1 MNILDFQSAHT
12 LALLPEIVLL
22 VAAGIVMWLDV
33 RLPESQRRQV
43 GFAAGIGMFVAMVS
57 GLIAYNLAGAGQ
69 GAQIF
74 GGMLRN
80 DFSSFLFRM
89 IFMFA
94 GAITALI
101 SVDVEKLNRKGEYY
115 TVVIGCVFGMNFM
128 AMSADLIMLY
138 LAVET
143 TSIGLYALAGF
154 LHDDDKSAE
163 SGLKYFLFGAMTS
176 AVMLYGFSLI
186 FGYTGETNLY
196 RIAEVIK
203 AGKVATLPL
212 VVAALMVLVGVGF
225 KVALVPFH
233 FWTPD
238 VYEGAPTPVTAFLS
252 VASKSAGFAVLIRIF
267 LIGFAP
273 NIDWLPMML
282 AMATVTMTIGNLL
295 ALPQK
300 NIKRL
305 LAYSSI
311 AHAGYAMMGVVA
323 LSKEGIAATVFYL
336 TGYVFTNLAAFAVVI
351 LFSRVAGSDEI
362 ADYAGMSRRSPGL
375 ALAMLVAFLSLGG
388 MPPLVGFAA
397 KFFVFAAAIKA
408 DLIWLVFVGVVNS
421 IIGLYYY
428 LIVLKVVYVKPAPE
442 GAPGIPISRPY
453 AFALI
458 VLSFAIVATGTAA
471 APWLSW
477 AFTAAGSLF

>member
-1 MNILDFQSAHT
+1 MNVLDFQSAHT

-22 VAAGIVMWLDV
+22 VVAGIVMWLDV

-43 GFAAGIGMFVAMVS
+43 GFAASIGMFAAMAS
-57 GLIAYNLAGAGQ
+57 ALIAYNLSGTGQ

-74 GGMLRN
+74 GGMIRN
-80 DFSSFLFRM
+80 DFASFLFRM

-94 GAITALI
+94 GAMTALL
-101 SVDVEKLNRKGEYY
+101 SVDVEKLNRKGEYF
-115 TVVIGCVFGMNFM
+115 TVIIGCVFGMNFM

-186 FGYTGETNLY
+186 FGFTGETNLY

-203 AGKVATLPL
+203 AGKIATLPL
-212 VVAALMVLVGVGF
+212 VVSALMVLVGVGF

-273 NIDWLPMML
+273 NIDWLPMLL
-282 AMATVTMTIGNLL
+282 AMATVTMTLGNLL

-408 DLIWLVFVGVVNS
+408 DLIWLVFVGVINS